1 MFAELRPAVPGAH
14 LLIGGDGPLKNE
26 LLNLIGQL
34 DLEGSVH
41 FAGDQAEAW
50 KYLFVMDCFAVT
62 SRSEGMPQAVL
73 EAAIA
78 GLPIIGRWEVAES
91 SRTAGRVSDRAD
103 DPAALTRPCLPS
115 SETLKRCK
123 RWATRC
129 NGRSRRGSTS
139 GGWPGCTID
148 ISSRSSVRVRADS
161 VESSAP

>member
-1 MFAELRPAVPGAH
+1 MPSSSGPGQSGRAAPVPGLPAGSPVIGSVGCLVDVKRNDLLIRWFAELRPAVPGAH
-14 LLIGGDGPLKNE
+14 LLIGGNGPLKNE

-78 GLPIIGRWEVAES
+78 GLPII
-91 SRTAGRVSDRAD
+91 
-103 DPAALTRPCLPS
+103 
-115 SETLKRCK
+115 
-123 RWATRC
+123 ATR
-129 NGRSRRGSTS
+129 R
-139 GGWPGCTID
+139 P
-148 ISSRSSVRVRADS
+148 
-161 VESSAP
+161 